1 MVRVARL
8 AFAGAAWIVFAA
20 LIVQVF
26 LAGVGLFVTGDD
38 SFALHRGL
46 GYLLSLVPILVLV
59 LAFAARAP
67 RGIVWFA
74 AGLAIAAFVQSILPV
89 LRDSLP
95 YIAAL
100 HPVNALLIVGLSW
113 NVAAR
118 ATALLRAPAP
128 PPAQAAA
135 GSI

>member
-1 MVRVARL
+1 MVSVARL

-38 SFALHRGL
+38 SFAPHRVL
-46 GYLLSLVPILVLV
+46 GYLLSLVPILVLL

-74 AGLAIAAFVQSILPV
+74 AGLAVAAFVQSILPG
-89 LRDSLP
+89 LRDSMPL
-95 YIAAL
+95 IAAL
-100 HPVNALLIVGLSW
+100 HPVNALLIVWLSW
-113 NVAAR
+113 TVAGR
-118 ATALLRAPAP
+118 ATALVRASMPAPAQS
-128 PPAQAAA
+128 PAGNA
-135 GSI
+135 